1 MIQFTLGIAVAL
13 LTGVLVW
20 MFITL
25 YKLNKKFKQTLKEL
39 DIFNSHYYRNRDDDR
54 NHLSKR
60 FDDMH
65 RYMCDEFVTKE
76 ELKDNKKALLKG

>member
-20 MFITL
+20 MFVTL

-39 DIFNSHYYRNRDDDR
+39 DIFNSHYYKNRDDDR

-65 RYMCDEFVTKE
+65 RYMHDEFVTKE
-76 ELKDNKKALLKG
+76 KLKQDSKNLLKG